1 MRIDHV
7 ILGARTIEPLRELL
21 WERHGFGVTDGSP
34 NPDGTA
40 SWVVPFDTGDVQYL
54 ELLVVHDEKELA
66 GSGFGRAFLDRTAGG
81 PTFLNWAVL
90 VEDMVSTAAQ
100 VEALT
105 GMDPDMFSGESVR
118 ADGQVVPW
126 AEAAFK
132 LSWESRV
139 LPFFLRYGNA
149 EARADRVA
157 GDLAAAGHKVV
168 PTAITAVHLGN
179 ADAHGQW
186 LANWPSLDAL
196 PVRTDPAAGV
206 GVLGVQLSTEDGPL
220 LLERL

>member
-21 WERHGFGVTDGSP
+21 WERHGFGITDGSP

-40 SWVVPFDTGDVQYL
+40 SWVVPFDTADVQYL
-54 ELLVVHDEKELA
+54 ELLVVHDEKALA
-66 GSGFGRAFLDRTAGG
+66 ESEFGEVFLDRTADG
-81 PTFLNWAVL
+81 PAFLNWAVL
-90 VEDMVSTAAQ
+90 VDDIVSISSR
-100 VEALT
+100 VEELT

-149 EARADRVA
+149 EARADRVP
-157 GDLAAAGHKVV
+157 GDLAAAGHKVR
-168 PTAITAVHLGN
+168 PTAITGVRLGS
-179 ADAHGQW
+179 ADAHGAW
-186 LANWPSLDAL
+186 LADWPSLDAL
-196 PVRTDPAAGV
+196 PVQLDPAAGV
-206 GVLGVQLSTEDGPL
+206 GVTGVQLSTEDGPL